1 MKRSVNVSRRGRFAT
16 AVCAVILASAADA
29 ADRQTPVSTGLRVE
43 ESAPPQGFS
52 SWNELMAAQ
61 VPLNQ
66 AADELSA
73 LIESQRMSG
82 FSGIILDVPGRKV
95 TLYWKAGHKLPVEVS
110 DLLGKLDTRP
120 GVQTAVA
127 DAAYSNEELEAE
139 TQRLFQQASAQG
151 LAPGMQILKVAPLPG
166 WAGLRVKVSGS
177 AEEASRLQLFRQ
189 SPVQLSFEQGKP
201 AALLSRMDDWAP
213 FYGGARIRM
222 GTSPDANECS
232 SGFAVGNIFGKA
244 LLTASHCPLS
254 NGVPIYT
261 GVGNHMGVSEG
272 YYKRLDTVRINV
284 MSAGSIYDGGVGT
297 GEFLKGVVGYSQ
309 NYIGNWVC
317 TSGSFSGARCN
328 IMVTNLNI
336 YWQDRTT
343 YTYGPMVEAEEQSQQ
358 SAAGPGDS
366 GGPVFSLA
374 TTEGDVIAKGTI
386 SGGDSYDNPA
396 TCTGDTSRTGCS
408 YRIFYPD
415 IKRLLDQ
422 HSMWIET
429 E

>member
-1 MKRSVNVSRRGRFAT
+1 MNRRGRFVP
-16 AVCAVILASAADA
+16 AVCAVILAGAAEAADH
-29 ADRQTPVSTGLRVE
+29 QTPKSAGLTIE
-43 ESAPPQGFS
+43 ASAPPQGFS

-61 VPLNQ
+61 VPLNE
-66 AADELSA
+66 AADALSA
-73 LIESQRMSG
+73 LIEGQRMSG
-82 FSGIILDVPGRKV
+82 YAGIVLDVPGRKV
-95 TLYWKAGHKLPVEVS
+95 TLYWKAGQKLPVEVS
-110 DLLGKLDTRP
+110 NLLGQLNARP

-139 TQRLFQQASAQG
+139 TKRLFQQASVQG
-151 LAPGMQILKVAPLPG
+151 LAPGMQLLKVAPLPG
-166 WAGLRVKVSGS
+166 WAGLQVKVSGS

-189 SPVQLSFEQGKP
+189 SSVRLSFEQGKP

-213 FYGGARIRM
+213 FYGGARIRI
-222 GTSPDANECS
+222 GSSPSANSCS

-244 LLTASHCPLS
+244 LLTAAHCPLG
-254 NGVPIYT
+254 NGTPIYT
-261 GVGNHMGVSEG
+261 GVGNYMGESEG
-272 YYKRLDTVRINV
+272 YYKPLDTARIDA

-328 IMVTNLNI
+328 ILVTNVNI
-336 YWQDRTT
+336 YWQDITT
-343 YTYGPMVEAEEQSQQ
+343 YTYGPMVEAEEQSQEN
-358 SAAGPGDS
+358 AAGPGDS

-408 YRIFYPD
+408 YRIMYPD